1 MVNAHWNI
9 DAVMG
14 SLQQKNEVSKGD
26 SLFEKLKGE
35 CNWLK
40 RKSMDQ
46 IFLLYQDGTV
56 NRFVKRLQPFEM
68 DDEQKKFRMYIAFLA
83 TIVVYGW
90 WDSRK
95 YKQLAVYSG
104 DSDLEESKLKLK
116 ILQLEVEKL
125 KLQV

>member
-1 MVNAHWNI
+1 
-9 DAVMG
+9 
-14 SLQQKNEVSKGD
+14 
-26 SLFEKLKGE
+26 
-35 CNWLK
+35 
-40 RKSMDQ
+40 
-46 IFLLYQDGTV
+46 
-56 NRFVKRLQPFEM
+56 
-68 DDEQKKFRMYIAFLA
+68 MYIAFLA

-125 KLQV
+125 KL